1 VAYTAQ
7 EEEQSLLLVEI
18 YSVKGSVG
26 GKYGGALIPSCVAEV
41 GSGCGH
47 RTEVAGAHVLDP
59 ISVGITDAA
68 PTGKAVVGGHKET
81 IADKSCGGQ
90 ELMHLVEQKVY
101 AALSEEGDIDARW
114 WVPDTGASNHMT
126 GSEAAFA
133 SIDAR
138 MTGIVRLGDG
148 SVVWIERRAT
158 IMYQCRN
165 GEHQALPN
173 VYYISMARDQHYQHW
188 SVG

>member
-47 RTEVAGAHVLDP
+47 WTEVAGAHVLDP
-59 ISVGITDAA
+59 VSVGITDAA

-81 IADKSCGGQ
+81 IAGKSCGGQ

-101 AALSEEGDIDARW
+101 AALRS
-114 WVPDTGASNHMT
+114 
-126 GSEAAFA
+126 
-133 SIDAR
+133 
-138 MTGIVRLGDG
+138 
-148 SVVWIERRAT
+148 SVVGAGHRGLQSHDGVRGSICQHRRKDD
-158 IMYQCRN
+158 
-165 GEHQALPN
+165 
-173 VYYISMARDQHYQHW
+173 RD
-188 SVG
+188 SEIR